1 MRCFIHVIYRPL
13 VITIN
18 TFFRK
23 IPVSTDRDTNNNFE
37 ESQKT
42 SVTSPNSTNWSW
54 WKNTSQHV
62 TDWITSNESHAAKDG
77 QNSQKRKHGPAWTCL
92 NGPACR
98 LHGQPQKRKR
108 TLSRKGSSR
117 YRASFRPKKG
127 KTQ

>member
-1 MRCFIHVIYRPL
+1 MLFRIL
-13 VITIN
+13 VVTKWKITKLGN
-18 TFFRK
+18 QDFGSVRE
-23 IPVSTDRDTNNNFE
+23 NLE

-42 SVTSPNSTNWSW
+42 NNVTSPSSTNWGW

-77 QNSQKRKHGPAWTCL
+77 QSSQKRKHGPAWTCL
-92 NGPACR
+92 NGPVCR

-108 TLSRKGSSR
+108 TLSRR

-127 KTQ
+127 KKQ